1 MIKVKNFT
9 KIYRTGKVEF
19 KALCGVDL
27 KVEEGEFVAIMGPS
41 GSGKS
46 TMLHLLGFL
55 DRPDTGEYFF
65 NGKDTSKLTED
76 ELAFLRNQSIGFVF
90 QQFHL
95 IPRLTT
101 LDNVKL
107 PLIYGG
113 RKHLFKNAD
122 TSLEDVGLGDKKTSY
137 ANELSGGQQQ
147 RVAIA
152 RALVNDPVI
161 IFADEPTG
169 NLDTKSQE
177 EVMEILKSLNKKGKT
192 IVMITHEPDVARHAK
207 RIIRMRDGK
216 IVSDEPS
223 PSEENKNPPIS
234 PFVKGGLKGDSQ
246 KVGWVEERNPTMI
259 NGKSRATS
267 DERRATTGVGNA
279 EFQDHLRQAIQAIL
293 SHKMRTAL
301 SMLGILIGVA
311 AVIAMLALGQG
322 AKESIAK
329 RLASLGSNLL
339 MVRPGSARSHGV
351 AMQAGTITR
360 LTLRDAE
367 TIAQL
372 SLLKGV
378 SPSVN
383 GRGQVVFGNKN
394 WNTQVRG
401 VGEDYAEMRAA
412 VPVKGR
418 FFTKEELISR
428 QKVAVVGKTIVREL
442 FGGTD
447 PINKIIK
454 IDSINFHITGILPEK
469 GASGWG
475 DNDDVIVIPVTTAMY
490 RLFGK
495 EYVNSIDVEVKDA
508 ALIPEAQD
516 LIKKLIIKRHRLG
529 KKDKNSFSIRNMADI
544 QEAMQSTTK
553 TLAWLL
559 GSIATIS
566 LIVGGIGIM
575 NIMLVS
581 VTERTKEIGLRKAI
595 GARRIDIMT
604 QFLIESIVMTSLG
617 GVFGILFGCGVSIA
631 MAKMAGWPIS
641 ISTFSIILST
651 TFSVGIGIGFGLW
664 PAKQASLLNPVEA
677 LRYE

>member
-1 MIKVKNFT
+1 MIEIKNLT
-9 KIYRTGKVEF
+9 KTYRMGKIEF
-19 KALCGVDL
+19 KALLGVDL
-27 KVEEGEFVAIMGPS
+27 KVEAGEFVAIMGPS

-55 DRPDTGEYFF
+55 DRPDSGEYFF

-101 LDNVKL
+101 LENVKL

-113 RKHLFKNAD
+113 RKYLFKNAD
-122 TSLEDVGLGDKKTSY
+122 KNMKDVGLGDKKKNYT
-137 ANELSGGQQQ
+137 NELSGGQQQ

-152 RALVNDPVI
+152 RALVNDPVL

-177 EVMEILKSLNKKGKT
+177 EVMQIFKDLNKKGKT
-192 IVMITHEPDVARHAK
+192 IVMITHEPDVALHAK
-207 RIIRMRDGK
+207 RVIKMRDGK
-216 IVSDEPS
+216 IISDETKIPTTPVELCPS
-223 PSEENKNPPIS
+223 GKIKEEGSEICEDYS
-234 PFVKGGLKGDSQ
+234 P
-246 KVGWVEERNPTMI
+246 VGR
-259 NGKSRATS
+259 
-267 DERRATTGVGNA
+267 A
-279 EFQDHLRQAIQAIL
+279 EFQDHLRQAVQAIL

-301 SMLGILIGVA
+301 SMLGIFIGVA

-339 MVRPGSARSHGV
+339 MIRPGSAEIRGV
-351 AMQAGTITR
+351 SLGAAAVTR
-360 LTLRDAE
+360 LTMQDADL
-367 TIAQL
+367 IANL
-372 SLLKGV
+372 SPVKMI
-378 SPSVN
+378 SPSSN
-383 GRGQVVFGNKN
+383 GRGQVVYGDKN
-394 WNTQVRG
+394 WSTFIQGTGIN
-401 VGEDYAEMRAA
+401 YASMRAA
-412 VPVKGR
+412 EPVAGR
-418 FFTKEELISR
+418 FFSKDELAGR
-428 QKVAVVGKTIVREL
+428 QKVAVIGKTVIRQI
-442 FGGTD
+442 FGDGD
-447 PINKIIK
+447 PLNATIK
-454 IDSINFHITGILPEK
+454 INNENFLVIGILPEK
-469 GASGWG
+469 GNNGWR
-475 DNDDVIVIPVTTAMY
+475 DFDDVIVIPVTTAMY

-495 EYVNSIDVEVKDA
+495 EYIDSIDAEIKDP
-508 ALIPEAQD
+508 ALMPEAQD
-516 LIKKLIIKRHRLG
+516 AIKKLLNTRHHVSV
-529 KKDKNSFSIRNMADI
+529 KNTDDAFQIRNMADI
-544 QEAMQSTTK
+544 QEAMESTSK

-604 QFLIESIVMTSLG
+604 QFLIESVVMTSLG
-617 GVFGILFGCGVSIA
+617 GLLGILFGCGVSIA
-631 MAKMAGWPIS
+631 MAKIAGWPTS
-641 ISTFSIILST
+641 ISAFSIILST
-651 TFSVGIGIGFGLW
+651 TFSVVIGIGFGLW
-664 PAKQASLLNPVEA
+664 PAKQASMLNPVEA